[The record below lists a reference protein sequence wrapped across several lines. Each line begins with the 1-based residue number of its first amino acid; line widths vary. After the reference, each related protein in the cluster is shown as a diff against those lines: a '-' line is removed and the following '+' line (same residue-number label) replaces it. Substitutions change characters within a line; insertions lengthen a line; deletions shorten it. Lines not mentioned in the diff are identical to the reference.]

1 MLRAVLCE
9 KNMSLYQ
16 LEKSSHI
23 SHATLNDIYNEKC
36 NIENCSIS
44 TMSKIAKFLDLSLDS
59 LYNYLTY
66 QDLSIIK
73 YDEDFDL
80 FKSNTLQTLKHM
92 DEKTFVNQLVYND
105 DISILFNN
113 KEYSK
118 SLYLLSLLDYLSK
131 KNNMNIEY
139 KYNEMR
145 NIKLNK
151 LYVSKSIYL
160 LLLTKTIRISDV
172 FKDSIDIFSSH
183 NILEADI
190 SNVI

>member
-16 LEKSSHI
+16 LEKASHI

-36 NIENCSIS
+36 NIESCSIS
-44 TMSKIAKFLDLSLDS
+44 TMSKIAKSLDLSLDS

-92 DEKTFVNQLVYND
+92 DEKTFVNQLVYSD
-105 DISILFNN
+105 DISKLFSN

-131 KNNMNIEY
+131 KNNMNIEH
-139 KYNEMR
+139 KYDEMR

-160 LLLTKTIRISDV
+160 LY
-172 FKDSIDIFSSH
+172 SI
-183 NILEADI
+183 
-190 SNVI
+190 